1 MTKIDL
7 DSKIWKKNYNL
18 MESKMGKRTMPGK
31 TRKSKGKKV
40 SHRPVRSQNVYFD
53 EDTRTWYKRPELKQG
68 EA

>member
-1 MTKIDL
+1 
-7 DSKIWKKNYNL
+7 
-18 MESKMGKRTMPGK
+18 MESKMGKRTLPGK

-68 EA
+68 EV